1 MRTAARAVDTFD
13 VVVVGS
19 GFGGAVTTYRQAQ
32 AGRSVC
38 LLERGRA
45 YPPGS
50 FPRRPSEVSRS
61 LWDPSEGLHGLF
73 DVWSFRR
80 LDALVASG
88 LGGGSLIYANVL
100 LRKDEHWFNRDLPDG
115 GYESW
120 PVSRADL
127 DPAYDRVEAMLTPT
141 PYPDVFSAANPK
153 AAALARAAG
162 RTGMAYQRLP
172 LAVTFGERDRVG
184 VTFDDGSANYHHVPR
199 QSCHSCGACN
209 LGCNAGSKNT
219 LDMTY
224 LSRADTRHA
233 DIRPGAEVRSFRP
246 VAGGWEVSYVDRVEV
261 APTPG
266 TVQDRTGAAGS
277 GATGDPDEP
286 RREHRVRCRQLVL
299 SAGALGTTFLLL
311 RNRAALPRISDRLG
325 RAFSGNGDFLGFF
338 TQAPE
343 RLDPSVG
350 PVITG
355 AVRVPDHADGGDGPG
370 MYLEDGGYHEL
381 LDWLNELLP
390 PVDLGRRVARLT
402 RARLSQA
409 LRGPGP
415 TRISREV
422 AQLVGDAHQSTGRLP
437 LLAMGRDCPD
447 SRLELRDGLLDL
459 DSGRG
464 SAAYY
469 RTVED
474 RLRAL
479 AGALGARYR
488 PGVTARLSRMITV
501 HPLGGA
507 AMARS
512 ARDGVVDRHG
522 EVFGHPGLFVVD
534 GAMMPGPVGANPS
547 LTIAAMAELCSDA
560 MLERV
565 AA

>member
-1 MRTAARAVDTFD
+1 MDPGPAFD

-19 GFGGAVTTYRQAQ
+19 GFGGAVTTYRQAE
-32 AGRSVC
+32 AGRTVC

-61 LWDPSEGLHGLF
+61 LWDPSEGLRGLF

-100 LRKDEHWFNRDLPDG
+100 LRKDEKWFNRSLPGG

-127 DPAYDRVEAMLTPT
+127 DPEYDRVEKMLTPVLFPEAFT
-141 PYPDVFSAANPK
+141 GVTAK
-153 AAALARAAG
+153 AAALARGAG
-162 RTGMAYQRLP
+162 KAGMAYQRLP
-172 LAVTFGERDRVG
+172 LAITFGERDRVG
-184 VTFDDGSANYHHVPR
+184 VTFDDGTGNYHGVQR
-199 QSCHSCGACN
+199 QSCHNCGGCN

-219 LDMTY
+219 LDLTY
-224 LSRADTRHA
+224 LSRADRSCA
-233 DIRPGAEVRSFRP
+233 DIRPGSEVRSFRP
-246 VAGGWEVSYVDRVEV
+246 VGGGWEVTYVRHDEGED
-261 APTPG
+261 A
-266 TVQDRTGAAGS
+266 DGAG
-277 GATGDPDEP
+277 PEP
-286 RREHRVRCRQLVL
+286 SRPLPLHRVRCRQLVL
-299 SAGALGTTFLLL
+299 SAGALGSTFLLL
-311 RNRAALPRISDRLG
+311 RNRAAVPRVSDRLG
-325 RAFSGNGDFLGFF
+325 HGFSGNGDYLGFF
-338 TQAPE
+338 TRAPE
-343 RLDPSVG
+343 RLDPSIG

-355 AVRVPDHADGGDGPG
+355 AVRVPDEADGGDGAG
-370 MYLEDGGYHEL
+370 MYLEDGGYSEL
-381 LDWLNELLP
+381 LDWLNELVP
-390 PVDLGRRVARLT
+390 PADLGRRVARLA

-447 SRLELRDGLLDL
+447 GLLRLRDGLLDL
-459 DSGRG
+459 DSGPG

-469 RTVED
+469 RRVED
-474 RLRAL
+474 QLRRL

-488 PGVTARLSRMITV
+488 PGVTALLSRVITV

-507 AMARS
+507 AMADSPRN
-512 ARDGVVDRHG
+512 GVVDSHG

-534 GAMMPGPVGANPS
+534 GAIMPGPVGPNPS
-547 LTIAAMAELCSDA
+547 LTIAAMAERCSQQ
-560 MLERV
+560 MIER
-565 AA
+565 AAA

>member
-1 MRTAARAVDTFD
+1 MRTGPMDPGMTFD

-19 GFGGAVTTYRQAQ
+19 GFGGAVTTYRQAE
-32 AGRSVC
+32 AGRTVC

-61 LWDPSEGLHGLF
+61 LWDPSEGLRGLF

-100 LRKDEHWFNRDLPDG
+100 LRKDEKWFNRPLPDG
-115 GYESW
+115 AYESW

-127 DPAYDRVEAMLTPT
+127 DPEYDRVEEMLTPM
-141 PYPDVFSAANPK
+141 PFPDAFTGVTAK

-162 RTGMAYQRLP
+162 KTGMAYQRLP
-172 LAVTFGERDRVG
+172 LAITFGERDRVG
-184 VTFDDGSANYHHVPR
+184 VTFDDGAANYHGVPR
-199 QSCHSCGACN
+199 QSCNSCGGCN
-209 LGCNAGSKNT
+209 LGCNSGSKNT
-219 LDMTY
+219 LDLTY
-224 LSRADTRHA
+224 LSRVDRSHA
-233 DIRPGAEVRSFRP
+233 DIRPGSEVRSFRP
-246 VAGGWEVSYVDRVEV
+246 VDGGWEVTYVR
-261 APTPG
+261 
-266 TVQDRTGAAGS
+266 
-277 GATGDPDEP
+277 PDEAGDADGAGPKPSRPLP
-286 RREHRVRCRQLVL
+286 RHHIRCRQLVL
-299 SAGALGTTFLLL
+299 SAGALGSTFLLL
-311 RNRAALPRISDRLG
+311 RNRAALPRVSDRLG
-325 RAFSGNGDFLGFF
+325 HAFSGNGDFLGFF
-338 TQAPE
+338 TRAPD
-343 RLDPSVG
+343 RLDPSIG

-355 AVRVPDHADGGDGPG
+355 AVRVPDQADGGDGPG

-390 PVDLGRRVARLT
+390 PVDLGRRVARLA

-415 TRISREV
+415 TRISHEV

-447 SRLELRDGLLDL
+447 GLLRLRDGLLDL
-459 DSGRG
+459 DTGPG

-469 RTVED
+469 RCVED
-474 RLRAL
+474 QLRRL

-488 PGVTARLSRMITV
+488 PGLTALLSRLITV

-507 AMARS
+507 AMASS
-512 ARDGVVDRHG
+512 ARDGVVDSHG

-534 GAMMPGPVGANPS
+534 GAIMPGPVGPNPA
-547 LTIAAMAELCSDA
+547 LTIAAMAERCSRQ
-560 MLERV
+560 MIER
-565 AA
+565 AAA